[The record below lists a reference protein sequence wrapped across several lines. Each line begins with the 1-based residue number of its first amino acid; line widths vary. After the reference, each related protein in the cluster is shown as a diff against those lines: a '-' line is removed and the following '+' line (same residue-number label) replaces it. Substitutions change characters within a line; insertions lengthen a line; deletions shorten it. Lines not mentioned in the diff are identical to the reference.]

1 VRAAKDGFFAVLA
14 AEIGES
20 PIPYDVYLVDLR
32 YADPALLDDVP
43 RKGVK
48 WWSEHKTADWII
60 DLGPEGGD
68 AGGYIVASGTPEDI
82 ASREESYT
90 GQYLRPYLA
99 RRIARRRRAG

>member
-1 VRAAKDGFFAVLA
+1 MAEEQYEPDPRIGSGGIAPDGARCAGRTRRRGLVIRIVRAAKDGFFAVLA

-68 AGGYIVASGTPEDI
+68 
-82 ASREESYT
+82 
-90 GQYLRPYLA
+90 
-99 RRIARRRRAG
+99 